1 MEAVL
6 LIDSSPDAGRLFGR
20 YLQLEG
26 FPVCLAQCEDE
37 AVELMQNN
45 RFRIVIC
52 HPHGKDGENRLMLQ
66 KLKVTNP
73 GCEIIELTN
82 RSATASDGD
91 GLPLQRMS
99 DWVDRV
105 KEVEAAIGRNRI
117 AGTRRE
123 RGDAGPGSW
132 QRSA

>member
-6 LIDSSPDAGRLFGR
+6 LVDSTPEAGRLFGR

-26 FPVCLAQCEDE
+26 FPVCIAQREEE
-37 AVELMQNN
+37 ALELMRNN
-45 RFRIVIC
+45 RFRIVLC
-52 HPHGKDGENRLMLQ
+52 HAHRQDGENRLMQ

-73 GCEIIELTN
+73 GCEIVELSDH
-82 RSATASDGD
+82 SATAADGE

-99 DWVDRV
+99 EWVDRV
-105 KEVEAAIGRNRI
+105 KEVESAIGGNRI
-117 AGTRRE
+117 AREKYE
-123 RGDAGPGSW
+123 RGDAGPGAW